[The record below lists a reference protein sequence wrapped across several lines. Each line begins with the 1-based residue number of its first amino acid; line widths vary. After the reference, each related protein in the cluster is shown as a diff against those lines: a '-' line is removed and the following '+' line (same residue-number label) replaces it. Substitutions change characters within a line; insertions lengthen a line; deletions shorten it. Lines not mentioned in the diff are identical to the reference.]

1 MFNYNSN
8 YKSKY
13 NSNYSL
19 IMAKHGRRPISLIM
33 AKHRWNR
40 YTDGPPVM
48 LRHGRRPISLIMS
61 IFIYVFI
68 YKNGDR

>member
-1 MFNYNSN
+1 
-8 YKSKY
+8 
-13 NSNYSL
+13 
-19 IMAKHGRRPISLIM
+19 MAKHGRRPISLIM

-48 LRHGRRPISLIMS
+48 LRYGRRPISLIMS

>member
-19 IMAKHGRRPISLIM
+19 IISLIM

-40 YTDGPPVM
+40 YTD
-48 LRHGRRPISLIMS
+48 GRRPISLIMS

>member
-13 NSNYSL
+13 NSDYSL
-19 IMAKHGRRPISLIM
+19 IMAKHGRRPITLIM

-40 YTDGPPVM
+40 YTD
-48 LRHGRRPISLIMS
+48 GRRPISLIMS

>member
-1 MFNYNSN
+1 MYNYNSN

-19 IMAKHGRRPISLIM
+19 IICLIM

-40 YTDGPPVM
+40 YTD
-48 LRHGRRPISLIMS
+48 GRRPISLIMS

-68 YKNGDR
+68 YKIGDR

>member
-19 IMAKHGRRPISLIM
+19 IMAKHRWNRYTDGRRPISLIM

-40 YTDGPPVM
+40 YTDG
-48 LRHGRRPISLIMS
+48 RRPISLIMS
-61 IFIYVFI
+61 MFIYVFI

>member
-19 IMAKHGRRPISLIM
+19 IMAKHGRRPISQII

-40 YTDGPPVM
+40 YTD
-48 LRHGRRPISLIMS
+48 GRRPISLIMS